1 MTTTDD
7 IKIIISFTDED
18 KNGEL
23 AAYERKDAKETG
35 VINIFI
41 NVKSVDVSDMEQ
53 VYNALGA
60 ELNHYNPSNPYVYDK
75 TEEQVGKG
83 NIQEELFTSI
93 GRNPLDGSGNSFYEN
108 ILSGSGTLESGNKKY
123 GGISEEYLDFS
134 GGSMCG
140 SNVMYCNE
148 KFNKINKD
156 ANTLP
161 LEEFKK
167 KYGESWE
174 KTNDFLMNEIF
185 SEKNNSKNTGTG
197 NNSGKNTTA
206 NSGGK
211 TNNTSKGSTVKNC
224 DDECQTDFT
233 NSMNS
238 IGIENSQEKYS
249 YYPAYDPEKAA
260 ANAEFRGVLAN
271 AGIILMASGVPAGG
285 ILVVPKALDY
295 LGGSIYSFQDGDI
308 EGGLQNLAGLAT
320 LGIITGSLYQNSNTS
335 LAQTTSKENSKLF
348 TKDGIYILPNNT
360 SLVGVSGNDVGRINY
375 VNGVPSNYYGVV
387 DGKLVMGNVGV
398 ESVSNQLFLNDYN
411 GLASITVKY
420 EVSSSALNHA
430 SLGEFTYDNRT
441 GAVSK
446 MKGGG
451 HGQDNIDFLE
461 KNGLEV
467 NIVKTYSNGVR
478 IGNVPDHK
486 TSSKRTG
493 ENQAWFPE
501 TWTNTDIKN
510 AGDYVANLTS
520 NTKLPDG
527 VIMWGEYKGVRVGVI
542 KTNGKP
548 GTIFP
553 DATVQPKK

>member
-1 MTTTDD
+1 MTPM
-7 IKIIISFTDED
+7 
-18 KNGEL
+18 L
-23 AAYERKDAKETG
+23 
-35 VINIFI
+35 V
-41 NVKSVDVSDMEQ
+41 
-53 VYNALGA
+53 L
-60 ELNHYNPSNPYVYDK
+60 P
-75 TEEQVGKG
+75 
-83 NIQEELFTSI
+83 
-93 GRNPLDGSGNSFYEN
+93 
-108 ILSGSGTLESGNKKY
+108 LESGNKKY

-148 KFNKINKD
+148 KINKINKD

-185 SEKNNSKNTGTG
+185 SEKNNSKNTGNG

-335 LAQTTSKENSKLF
+335 LAQTTSKENNKF
-348 TKDGIYILPNNT
+348 FNKGDGRYTLENGT
-360 SLVGVSGNDVGRINY
+360 SEGYLSGNDFVRVNY
-375 VNGVPSNYYGVV
+375 VNGIPTNAYGRIDGNTVMLDRTSSGVVSGTSLISSGITNVLGLPGTSQTNVGSLTYTPTEVRPSQIFISNPVTGVTEVFHNGLSGLIPTYSPPTDGIIYNQHPYYGFYPATDISTLNNTSIFKEGALPHILDGDVKVTINQQTGLPRDKVSGYHSNTITGIPTIDPSTIIV
-387 DGKLVMGNVGV
+387 DPVTGV
-398 ESVSNQLFLNDYN
+398 YKAKVINPIS
-411 GLASITVKY
+411 GTVKGGNQGY
-420 EVSSSALNHA
+420 STFFPDNWTAQQKVDAMNEAYNNRVFDAGNQYTGTYGNIKIRMYLDANKEVISA
-430 SLGEFTYDNRT
+430 
-441 GAVSK
+441 
-446 MKGGG
+446 
-451 HGQDNIDFLE
+451 
-461 KNGLEV
+461 
-467 NIVKTYSNGVR
+467 
-478 IGNVPDHK
+478 
-486 TSSKRTG
+486 
-493 ENQAWFPE
+493 FPE
-501 TWTNTDIKN
+501 
-510 AGDYVANLTS
+510 
-520 NTKLPDG
+520 
-527 VIMWGEYKGVRVGVI
+527 
-542 KTNGKP
+542 
-548 GTIFP
+548 F
-553 DATVQPKK
+553 